1 MRPVTNSVIQDVTAL
16 ISSVRSVRRLQLV
29 GLIGLMLT
37 SALAEVLSLGAV
49 IPFLSILATPDD
61 AVQQPVVGWVVESFA
76 LDAGDLR
83 WQLTVLFGVAAVL
96 AGVVRFATIFATARV
111 NAALVHEIGA
121 EVYRRSLLQDY
132 RVHVGRNS
140 SEIVGA
146 MGKVDAVAHVLS
158 YSLNSVSAGLMAVAI
173 VSALIYIAPT
183 VALVTLFGLGA
194 VYGCISA
201 LTRPQL
207 IGNSAVMNR
216 SYTERIQAVQ
226 EGLGA
231 IRDVLLDRSHGVFID
246 RFNKTDRRMR
256 IAAASNN
263 TIMPSPR
270 FAVEALGMVLIGTV
284 AYQISLRP
292 GGLLSAIPVIGAI
305 VMGAQ
310 RLMPLVQQMYRGLAY
325 IHGHRE
331 VLRDVVQFVIQPV
344 AEQTDSEATPIRFES
359 TIELRGVSFAYG
371 DSQEILIDVDL
382 RVLKG
387 QVVGF
392 MGATG
397 SGKSTLIDII
407 MGLLEPSQGILS
419 IDGTE
424 IDASSRAAWR
434 QNVSHVA
441 QDIYLTDSSFRENI
455 AFGVAV
461 ADVDEDRLRKS
472 ASMACIADFI
482 ETMDDSYATH
492 VGERGVRLSGG
503 QRQRIGIARAL
514 YKGTHLL
521 VLDEATSA
529 LDSKTERA
537 VIASV
542 LTSQPGM
549 TILMIAH
556 RTSTLRECDVLFEL
570 SNGCLREIKQPME
583 ATL

>member
-407 MGLLEPSQGILS
+407 MGLLEPSQGVLSDVDYKQSILS
-419 IDGTE
+419 GHIFF
-424 IDASSRAAWR
+424 
-434 QNVSHVA
+434 Q
-441 QDIYLTDSSFRENI
+441 
-455 AFGVAV
+455 
-461 ADVDEDRLRKS
+461 
-472 ASMACIADFI
+472 
-482 ETMDDSYATH
+482 
-492 VGERGVRLSGG
+492 
-503 QRQRIGIARAL
+503 
-514 YKGTHLL
+514 
-521 VLDEATSA
+521 
-529 LDSKTERA
+529 
-537 VIASV
+537 
-542 LTSQPGM
+542 
-549 TILMIAH
+549 
-556 RTSTLRECDVLFEL
+556 
-570 SNGCLREIKQPME
+570 
-583 ATL
+583 

>member
-1 MRPVTNSVIQDVTAL
+1 MRSSTNSVIRDVVAL
-16 ISSVRSVRRLQLV
+16 ISSVRSVRRLQLA
-29 GLIGLMLT
+29 GLIGLMLA

-49 IPFLSILATPDD
+49 IPFLSILATPDE
-61 AVQQPVVGWVVESFA
+61 AVKQPVVGWVVESFS
-76 LDAGDLR
+76 LDAVDLR
-83 WQLTVLFGVAAVL
+83 WQLTVLFGLAAVL
-96 AGVVRFATIFATARV
+96 AGVVRFATIFVTARV
-111 NAALVHEIGA
+111 NAAIVHEIGA

-146 MGKVDAVAHVLS
+146 MGKVDSVAHVLS
-158 YSLNSVSAGLMAVAI
+158 YSLNSFSAGLMAVAI

-183 VALVTLFGLGA
+183 VALVTLFGLGT

-216 SYTERIQAVQ
+216 SYTERIQALQ

-270 FAVEALGMVLIGTV
+270 FAVEALGMVLIGIV

-292 GGLLSAIPVIGAI
+292 GGLLSAIPTMGAI

-325 IHGHRE
+325 ILGHRE
-331 VLRDVVQFVIQPV
+331 VLRDVVQLVTQPV
-344 AEQTDSEATPIRFES
+344 SEPADSDATPIRFES
-359 TIELRGVSFAYG
+359 SIELGGVTFAYG
-371 DSQEILIDVDL
+371 ESHEVLTDVDL
-382 RVLKG
+382 KILKG

-407 MGLLEPSQGILS
+407 MGLLEPSQGVLS
-419 IDGTE
+419 VDGNKIDN
-424 IDASSRAAWR
+424 SRRAAWR

-461 ADVDEDRLRKS
+461 ADVDEDRLRN
-472 ASMACIADFI
+472 AANMACIADFI
-482 ETMDDSYATH
+482 ESTGDSYTTH

-514 YKGTHLL
+514 YKGTNLL

-529 LDSKTERA
+529 LDSETERA
-537 VIASV
+537 VIKSI
-542 LTSQPGM
+542 LTSQSEI

-556 RTSTLRECDVLFEL
+556 RTSTLSECDAVFEL
-570 SNGCLREIKQPME
+570 SNGRLRQVQQPLE
-583 ATL
+583 AVL